1 MQQPEF
7 QSSCRYYPGKAT
19 ARKSSSQTAQ
29 GGETLMEPFHADNED
44 SEIWNE
50 HELELLKILVELAR
64 IIHEVGEKTLEYG
77 HHESG
82 AQTLR

>member
-1 MQQPEF
+1 
-7 QSSCRYYPGKAT
+7 
-19 ARKSSSQTAQ
+19 
-29 GGETLMEPFHADNED
+29 MEPFHADNED